1 MERNERP
8 KFYREQIA
16 TIEDIQSLEERLVT
30 KFKVILDELTS
41 ATTQKK
47 KWLKSAEVKKLLG
60 ISNGT
65 LFTLRKSEKLTANKI
80 GGTLYFSYDD
90 IAKLMETKSEEY

>member
-8 KFYREQIA
+8 KIYREQIA
-16 TIEDIQSLEERLVT
+16 TIEDIQSLEERLVN
-30 KFKVILDELTS
+30 KIKVLLDELTS

-65 LFTLRKSEKLTANKI
+65 LFTLRKSEKLSANKI
-80 GGTLYFSYDD
+80 GGTLYFNYDE
-90 IAKLMETKSEEY
+90 IAKLMETKPEEY